1 MRKAEKA
8 YVGVDIGTSSVT
20 ASPFCMSTSTN
31 KNVAT
36 QFPRTPYADRLH
48 SAVSRS

>member
-20 ASPFCMSTSTN
+20 ASPFSAPVST
-31 KNVAT
+31 K
-36 QFPRTPYADRLH
+36 
-48 SAVSRS
+48 